1 MSAWSRPQP
10 SEGKTLTLPAGDDIS
25 STGRVWRLA
34 AVVPCAV
41 IFCSMALLQWQDYA
55 SSPVFTSY
63 ESRYLEE
70 VVFPGVTVCMWP
82 PFNPKRLEDIG
93 VKYNFSH
100 HCVRVYNGIYYKL
113 NSQVR
118 RIKLKTA
125 TPTIRPSSPPF
136 PPSTAAS
143 PLPPPTASSAHT
155 YFILQLKK
163 LSREYNGV
171 ERCTDAKYFWP
182 AEDRFKPKYVHDWKC
197 YQEHFKMYVLVHPPG
212 HPPLLMDGIT
222 ATQLVPTA
230 NKVKTRIRVSLD
242 LYDRLKS
249 GGCRVEQYV
258 KFPKYTASVVG
269 SLANQSEVEA
279 ACLTSCPET
288 CRVLHYTTTDTTDAD
303 NNIEVAFER
312 PMYNQILESWSYSSV
327 QLVSNVESLASLFLG
342 VSLYQILT
350 CCLSQHQ
357 DEDIN

>member
-113 NSQVR
+113 KCEWMQVYEE
-118 RIKLKTA
+118 LLWELPGA
-125 TPTIRPSSPPF
+125 AWDQDLDQVWEEAAWRPSDLFISYKFAGQTYQVKDSDAHDTPLQPTLSALNRCFTFTPAHRLVRPHLLHSP
-136 PPSTAAS
+136 A
-143 PLPPPTASSAHT
+143 
-155 YFILQLKK
+155 
-163 LSREYNGV
+163 
-171 ERCTDAKYFWP
+171 
-182 AEDRFKPKYVHDWKC
+182 
-197 YQEHFKMYVLVHPPG
+197 
-212 HPPLLMDGIT
+212 
-222 ATQLVPTA
+222 
-230 NKVKTRIRVSLD
+230 
-242 LYDRLKS
+242 
-249 GGCRVEQYV
+249 
-258 KFPKYTASVVG
+258 
-269 SLANQSEVEA
+269 
-279 ACLTSCPET
+279 
-288 CRVLHYTTTDTTDAD
+288 
-303 NNIEVAFER
+303 
-312 PMYNQILESWSYSSV
+312 
-327 QLVSNVESLASLFLG
+327 
-342 VSLYQILT
+342 
-350 CCLSQHQ
+350 
-357 DEDIN
+357 

>member
-113 NSQVR
+113 KCEWMQVYEE
-118 RIKLKTA
+118 LLWELPGA
-125 TPTIRPSSPPF
+125 AWDQDLDQVWEEAAWRPSD
-136 PPSTAAS
+136 
-143 PLPPPTASSAHT
+143 L
-155 YFILQLKK
+155 FISYKK

-249 GGCRVEQYV
+249 GGCRV
-258 KFPKYTASVVG
+258 
-269 SLANQSEVEA
+269 
-279 ACLTSCPET
+279 
-288 CRVLHYTTTDTTDAD
+288 
-303 NNIEVAFER
+303 
-312 PMYNQILESWSYSSV
+312 
-327 QLVSNVESLASLFLG
+327 
-342 VSLYQILT
+342 
-350 CCLSQHQ
+350 
-357 DEDIN
+357 